1 MSKTCPITGKNT
13 KMAGGYSNRVR
24 ATKFNPTGMKRRKAN
39 LQKKK
44 IFIPELNKTMR
55 LTISTKAIKTINKN
69 GAFATLKKAGLIK

>member
-69 GAFATLKKAGLIK
+69 GAFATLEKAGLIK

>member
-44 IFIPELNKTMR
+44 IWNPDEKRWITMKITVKAMKT
-55 LTISTKAIKTINKN
+55 LDKKGFKAMMKDINC
-69 GAFATLKKAGLIK
+69 